1 MINEKNLDQLYL
13 ASNKLIK
20 YEASKPMHSSNTI
33 VNNRRD

>member
-20 YEASKPMHSSNTI
+20 YEASKPMPCGNTI
-33 VNNRRD
+33 VNNCRN